1 MRGRW
6 LLHFVWLIGLGLG
19 QARAADG
26 DGMIVVTWPP
36 PLSDETRGVIQFEI
50 GGGTPYESVRCTVDG
65 GYAEDCSSGELTY
78 SGLENGVHRLDIEA
92 LNLAGDVVQ
101 TAGFDWAVERL
112 RDPNLSPSEQDL
124 ADFGDPFIT
133 DSRMAYF
140 VSAVED
146 DDSCYEAQ
154 AVPVQ
159 LDGSIACP
167 ADTTCAVLRVCMY
180 PLGEKWVGT
189 YKYYPGGISTQW
201 QDPADF
207 TRSTTVEWESIG
219 TANVSKE
226 RFTTR
231 VSPGDRE
238 FATVAWEQYFGD
250 VRDVS
255 WNGSISDPSLL
266 VDMTLPEVAG
276 LQAAIDRT
284 DLSGLTALAP
294 QYAYEEM
301 PVCWREANLAIAKC
315 YEKINRE
322 CEYSAYGCN
331 YDIEVKECKRIKE
344 DAQKRCPG
352 KVEKCGKYVMLRR
365 FGDDGGCGWCSYET
379 TTFDKWGTA
388 TSVNKTIR
396 IPADKMCPQKCNV
409 GIVMLGKGP
418 AQPPLVPTEF
428 GSDGTLKC
436 LTCPGLWHPGE
447 YPIIITQIIG
457 SNYYC
462 CDPRKPENNGGFC
475 HR

>member
-1 MRGRW
+1 MRAQW

-19 QARAADG
+19 QARAQDG

-36 PLSDETRGVIQFEI
+36 PISDETRGVIQFKV
-50 GGGTPYESVRCTVDG
+50 GGGTPYDSVRCTVDG
-65 GYAEDCSSGELTY
+65 GYAEDCSSGELAY

-101 TAGFDWAVERL
+101 SGGFDWAVERL
-112 RDPNLSPSEQDL
+112 GEPNLSPSEQDL

-167 ADTTCAVLRVCMY
+167 ADTTCALLRVCMY

-207 TRSTTVEWESIG
+207 TRSATVEWESIG

-226 RFTTR
+226 RVTTR
-231 VSPGDRE
+231 VSPNDRE
-238 FATVAWEQYFGD
+238 FATLAWEKYFD
-250 VRDVS
+250 EVRDVS
-255 WNGSISDPSLL
+255 WNGSISDPRLL
-266 VDMTLPEVAG
+266 DMTVPEVAG
-276 LQAAIDRT
+276 LLAAIKRT
-284 DLSGLTALAP
+284 DLSGLRALDP
-294 QYAYEEM
+294 QQFSYEDLS
-301 PVCWREANLAIAKC
+301 VCYREAMTSFEKC
-315 YEKINRE
+315 YNRALFQCALDNQLCDNAAARSCRDEKE
-322 CEYSAYGCN
+322 A
-331 YDIEVKECKRIKE
+331 
-344 DAQKRCPG
+344 AMKRCPG
-352 KVEKCGKYVMLRR
+352 VVGKCGKYVMLYRYEPKA
-365 FGDDGGCGWCSYET
+365 FCGWCGYET
-379 TTFDKWGTA
+379 TTVDKWGTA

-396 IPADKMCPQKCNV
+396 VPGDQMCPQKCKV
-409 GIVMLGKGP
+409 GAVMLGNGP
-418 AQPPLVPTEF
+418 ALPPLVPTEF
-428 GSDGTLKC
+428 SSDGTLKC
-436 LTCPGLWHPGE
+436 LTCPGLFYPVQ
-447 YPIIITQIIG
+447 YPIIQTRIV
-457 SNYYC
+457 SRNYYC
-462 CDPRKPENNGGFC
+462 CDPRKPGSDGFC
-475 HR
+475 YR